1 MPTCGSFWQEYMD
14 AILEFSKTSI
24 LIGGKLEDLMAFKLL
39 VQPDL

>member
-1 MPTCGSFWQEYMD
+1 MD

-24 LIGGKLEDLMAFKLL
+24 LIEGKLEDLMAFKLL